1 MTLGELLEGEEAVE
15 CLKKG
20 IEIMITEKETNEKV
34 YNYCVVYLFHVVLIL

>member
-1 MTLGELLEGEEAVE
+1 MTVGELLEGEEAVE

-34 YNYCVVYLFHVVLIL
+34 YIVSYIYFM

>member
-20 IEIMITEKETNEKV
+20 IEIMITDKETNEKV
-34 YNYCVVYLFHVVLIL
+34 YIVSYIYFM